1 VTAALLRLFPAVA
14 DNRFQGHRAAL
25 WLLGLFIALKFVMS
39 VNSIFNTAAVAQGA
53 DGIPLDT
60 FAPEAA
66 RAVLLLFA
74 LLALGQLMLAVTALT
89 ALIRYRALVPLIYA
103 LLLVEQIAR
112 RLILESYAVARTGS
126 SSAGSYVNYGLL
138 ALLSIGFALSLLRP
152 RKRNEA

>member
-1 VTAALLRLFPAVA
+1 VTAALLRLFPASA

-89 ALIRYRALVPLIYA
+89 VLVRYRALVPFIYA
-103 LLLVEQIAR
+103 LLLAEQIAR
-112 RLILESYAVARTGS
+112 RFIVETYAVTRTAT
-126 SSAGSYVNYGLL
+126 SSAGFYVNYGLL
-138 ALLSIGFALSLLRP
+138 ALLAIGLVLSLVP
-152 RKRNEA
+152 RRNRAGG